1 MAKVKWH
8 WEWCG
13 LFRGC
18 EMTWNY
24 FLPKQGTKW
33 DLLLGM
39 GVVGQVK
46 HRTSVHSEWVLICYR
61 QPDIV

>member
-1 MAKVKWH
+1 
-8 WEWCG
+8 
-13 LFRGC
+13 
-18 EMTWNY
+18 MTWDY

-61 QPDIV
+61 QPDMV